1 MLEIK
6 KHNAGNAIITDEVKD
21 MDYLNRT
28 VNNMVRYAKDIKVLQ
43 AIGYDEFEFEDVL
56 EWLYSGDTDLTP
68 SGLARFAEFVQGAGH
83 DDYDGYYV
91 QEYLY
96 MFAETQNR
104 LLDGQE

>member
-6 KHNAGNAIITDEVKD
+6 KHNDNALITDEVHGIE
-21 MDYLNRT
+21 YLDKT
-28 VNNMVRYAKDIKVLQ
+28 VANMVQYAKDIKALQ

-91 QEYLY
+91 REYMYLY
-96 MFAETQNR
+96 GETQNR

>member
-6 KHNAGNAIITDEVKD
+6 KHNDNALITDEVHGIE
-21 MDYLNRT
+21 YLDKT
-28 VNNMVRYAKDIKVLQ
+28 VANMVQYAKDIKALQ
-43 AIGYDEFEFEDVL
+43 AVDYEEFEFEDVL

-91 QEYLY
+91 REYMYLY
-96 MFAETQNR
+96 GETQNR